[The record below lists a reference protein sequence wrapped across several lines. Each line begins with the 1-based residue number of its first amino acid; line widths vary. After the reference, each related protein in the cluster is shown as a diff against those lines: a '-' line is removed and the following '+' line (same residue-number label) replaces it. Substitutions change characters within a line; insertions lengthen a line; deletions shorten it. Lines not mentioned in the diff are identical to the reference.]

1 MNKRYRA
8 VHDVP
13 SQCWRIFDD
22 VAEKFL
28 YSNPNGANGGWGT
41 EEDAEAAIVRKLE
54 EASGETDDAG
64 NNLIS
69 DPDLRITQRT
79 EDFLKILKLLEGKVF
94 CSFCGHKYKGKVSV
108 GFEGSK
114 HKKEA
119 LKVTGLS
126 VNGLQLDATTY
137 DVKANPQ
144 FQFIASL
151 RCMLCDNTGVYIF
164 KGNPFAL
171 PKMKNPCKEIEL
183 RPRPS
188 PLKEIDIVAAEEI
201 NP

>member
-1 MNKRYRA
+1 MNRRYRA

-22 VAEKFL
+22 VTEKFL
-28 YSNPNGANGGWGT
+28 YSNPNGANGGWAT

-54 EASGETDDAG
+54 KASGETDDDD
-64 NNLIS
+64 NLIS
-69 DPDLRITQRT
+69 DSDLRITQQRT
-79 EDFLKILKLLEGKVF
+79 EDFLKILKLLEGKVI
-94 CSFCGHKYKGKVSV
+94 CSACGHKYTGNEV
-108 GFEGSK
+108 GTKFQP
-114 HKKEA
+114 KEY

-126 VNGLQLDATTY
+126 VNGLQLDATTT
-137 DVKANPQ
+137 DVEADPQ
-144 FQFIASL
+144 YKFIASL

-164 KGNPFAL
+164 KDNPFAL
-171 PKMKNPCKEIEL
+171 PKMKNPCKEIDL

-188 PLKEIDIVAAEEI
+188 PLKEIDIVAEEI